1 MGLFRRGE
9 RTTGPDG
16 ADQHGQPEQPGRP
29 GPGVRNDRVRE
40 ALTTWAE
47 RKDTQ
52 TFADVLRRT
61 VTGELLLDVTG
72 STFADP
78 ASGLQPGD
86 VLAIT
91 SQTDDAGKRLLVAFT
106 GHDEL
111 SRYRGA
117 PGSSLVQPAAAVLA
131 QAARDYEGVVVDGR
145 SPGAFIAYAAEIRQ
159 QLTDDPEQVAPLG
172 TATTTRGLPF
182 DEYLA
187 ALAGAPLFLPF
198 EVRRDE
204 AGAESVVVPGA
215 TGPDGRPYAVV
226 GTSPAE
232 IWAWQ
237 PRSGV
242 QRTTLDAVA
251 GAVARA
257 GQAGLVVNPAGPAVT
272 VPAETLA
279 PPAR

>member
-1 MGLFRRGE
+1 MGLFSRGG
-9 RTTGPDG
+9 RATGPDR
-16 ADQHGQPEQPGRP
+16 PEQPDPP
-29 GPGVRNDRVRE
+29 GSGVRNDRVRE
-40 ALTTWAE
+40 ALTTWAG
-47 RKDTQ
+47 RKDEQ

-61 VTGELLLDVTG
+61 VVGELLLDVTD
-72 STFADP
+72 STIADP
-78 ASGLQPGD
+78 AAGLQRGD

-91 SQTDDAGKRLLVAFT
+91 AQDDNAGKRLLVAFT
-106 GHDEL
+106 AHDEL

-159 QLTDDPEQVAPLG
+159 QLTDDPEAVAPLG

-182 DEYLA
+182 DQYLTALA
-187 ALAGAPLFLPF
+187 AAPLFVPF
-198 EVRRDE
+198 EVHRDGS
-204 AGAESVVVPGA
+204 GAERVVVPGA

-226 GTSPAE
+226 GTAPAE

-237 PRSGV
+237 PRAGV

-251 GAVARA
+251 AAVARA
-257 GQAGLVVNPAGPAVT
+257 GQAGVVVNPAGPAVT
-272 VPAETLA
+272 VPAGMLPGQATA
-279 PPAR
+279 